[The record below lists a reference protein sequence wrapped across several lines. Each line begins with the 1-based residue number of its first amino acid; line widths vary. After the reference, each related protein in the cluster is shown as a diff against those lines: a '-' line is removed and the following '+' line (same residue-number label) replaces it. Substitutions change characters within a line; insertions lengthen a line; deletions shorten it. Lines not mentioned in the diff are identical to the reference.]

1 VKGNKMSHS
10 KILVTALMG
19 IAMVTATTAFADNLK
34 SESEF
39 INRTLLGNWKAQT
52 VSTNDEVRNVDISK
66 DRFMD
71 NILGKFK
78 IVTKENQLAERNVD
92 NSLKRY
98 TEQFGHAKKS

>member
-1 VKGNKMSHS
+1 MSYS
-10 KILVTALMG
+10 KILVSAMIGL
-19 IAMVTATTAFADNLK
+19 AMVNVSAAFADNLK

-39 INRTLLGNWKAQT
+39 INKTLLGNWKAQT
-52 VSTNDEVRNVDISK
+52 VSKNDEVRNVDASK

-98 TEQFGHAKKS
+98 TEQFGQAKKS

>member
-1 VKGNKMSHS
+1 MFYS
-10 KILVTALMG
+10 KVLIATITGFAIANAAL
-19 IAMVTATTAFADNLK
+19 AHADSLK

-39 INRTLLGNWKAQT
+39 INKTLLGNWKAQT
-52 VSTNDEVRNVDISK
+52 VSKNDEVRNVDVSK

-78 IVTKENQLAERNVD
+78 IVTKENNTAEKSVD

-98 TEQFGHAKKS
+98 TEQFEHARKY

>member
-1 VKGNKMSHS
+1 MSYS
-10 KILVTALMG
+10 KILVSAVIGL
-19 IAMVTATTAFADNLK
+19 AMVNVSVAFADNLK

-39 INRTLLGNWKAQT
+39 INKTLLGNWKAQT
-52 VSTNDEVRNVDISK
+52 VSKNDEVRNVDISK

-92 NSLKRY
+92 SSLKRY

>member
-1 VKGNKMSHS
+1 MSYSKM
-10 KILVTALMG
+10 LVTTVIGL
-19 IAMVTATTAFADNLK
+19 AMVIASSAFADNLK

-39 INRTLLGNWKAQT
+39 INKTLLGNWKAQT
-52 VSTNDEVRNVDISK
+52 VSKHDEVRNVDASK

-92 NSLKRY
+92 LSLKRY
-98 TEQFGHAKKS
+98 TEQFGPAKKS

>member
-1 VKGNKMSHS
+1 MSYS
-10 KILVTALMG
+10 KVLMG
-19 IAMVTATTAFADNLK
+19 AILGLAMANTTVAFADQLK

-39 INRTLLGNWKAQT
+39 INKTLLGNWKAQT
-52 VSTNDEVRNVDISK
+52 VSKNDEVRNADLSK

-78 IVTKENQLAERNVD
+78 MVTQENKLAERNVD

-98 TEQFGHAKKS
+98 TEQFGQAKKS